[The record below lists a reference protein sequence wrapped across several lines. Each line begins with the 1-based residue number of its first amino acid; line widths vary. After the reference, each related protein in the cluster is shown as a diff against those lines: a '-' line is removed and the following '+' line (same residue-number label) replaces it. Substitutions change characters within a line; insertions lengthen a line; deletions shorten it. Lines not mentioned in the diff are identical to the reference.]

1 MQGLIYAVP
10 ISLLVALAFCGC
22 SKEESRNITDLLPHL
37 DATVIDYRSEIFF
50 LSGSIPLNEDLDA
63 GQAGSHTS
71 RIAPVI
77 VGISLGG
84 FDLVDIK
91 DAKVR
96 LEMELAGVDFD
107 GAASVRLFIGNGVD
121 IYNDP
126 SAVKAQ
132 QKLFLPDTFEITT
145 GDAKLR
151 QIFGQR
157 EVVFGLEFTAEPS
170 RIASHQIYLQGHIDQ
185 FEAEIT
191 GVTGIF

>member
-1 MQGLIYAVP
+1 MQVWRNRIPALI
-10 ISLLVALAFCGC
+10 LALAVAGC
-22 SKEESRNITDLLPHL
+22 SKEEQRNVTDFIPHL
-37 DATVIDYRSEIFF
+37 DATVIDYRSETFF
-50 LSGSIPLNEDLDA
+50 VSGTVPTGQDLSP

-84 FDLVDIK
+84 YNLVEIK

-96 LEMELAGVDFD
+96 LKLQLAGVDFD
-107 GAASVRLFIGNGVD
+107 GAASVRLYIGNGVD

-126 SAVKAQ
+126 SAVKAL
-132 QKLFLPDTFEITT
+132 QKLVLPAIFDITT
-145 GDAKLR
+145 ADSKLR
-151 QIFGQR
+151 QIFAQR
-157 EVVFGLEFTAEPS
+157 EVVFGLEFTTEPTK
-170 RIASHQIYLQGHIDQ
+170 IASHQISLQGHIDQ